1 MNRLLIILAFCV
13 CCSLGASAQGVLRWL
28 QTEHDFGTFNEDLVR
43 VECEMRAVNVG
54 DSAVVIVNVNTTCGC
69 TTSDYTR
76 QPIAPG
82 DTAVVRLTYLAT
94 GRVGAFEKS
103 AFVFTNTAQRKMRL
117 TITGNVL
124 ASENTLKSVYPEHI
138 GALYMD
144 SRIIPFGDVKKGSSK
159 MAYIGAYNNS
169 ADTLQVQF
177 SNVPK
182 HVAMEAFPPQ
192 VPPFGLCTVSAFF
205 NTFDTEEWGMLSDD
219 ITIITE
225 PLKEN
230 SDVVSG
236 AGKVTVVGTV
246 NEDFTKWTNEQMQQ
260 APIATLSDDTLDFG
274 SISVQDAQVS
284 QKVKITNTGSSVLQ
298 IRRVY
303 SNVPKMLSI
312 ECSAQELQP
321 GESAEIVFTVATA
334 QIDDMYLNARVTVM
348 TGDPI
353 HPKQFLR
360 LVGIVKKENK

>member
-1 MNRLLIILAFCV
+1 M
-13 CCSLGASAQGVLRWL
+13 CCSLGVAAQGVLRWL
-28 QTEHDFGTFNEDLVR
+28 DTEHDFGTFNEDLKR

-76 QPIAPG
+76 EPIAPG

-117 TITGNVL
+117 KISGNVL
-124 ASENTLKSVYPEHI
+124 ASENTLKSVYPENI
-138 GALYMD
+138 GALFMD

-169 ADTLQVQF
+169 PDTLLVQF
-177 SNVPK
+177 SGVPS
-182 HVAMEAFPPQ
+182 HVAMEAFPPE
-192 VPPFGLCTVSAFF
+192 VPPFGLCTISAFF
-205 NTFDTEEWGMLSDD
+205 NTYDTEEWGMLSNDV
-219 ITIITE
+219 TIIAE
-225 PLKEN
+225 PLREP
-230 SDVVSG
+230 SEVVSG
-236 AGKVTVVGTV
+236 AGKVSVIGTV

-260 APIATLSDDTLDFG
+260 APIATLSEETLDFG
-274 SISVQDAQVS
+274 NISLQDAEVE
-284 QKVKITNTGSSVLQ
+284 QKVKLTNTGSSVLP
-298 IRRVY
+298 IRRIY
-303 SNVPKMLSI
+303 SNVPKMLKI
-312 ECSAQELQP
+312 DCEAQELKP
-321 GESAEIVFTVATA
+321 GESAEITFIVVTG
-334 QIDDMYLNARVTVM
+334 QIEGMYLNARVTVM

-353 HPKQFLR
+353 HPKQYMR